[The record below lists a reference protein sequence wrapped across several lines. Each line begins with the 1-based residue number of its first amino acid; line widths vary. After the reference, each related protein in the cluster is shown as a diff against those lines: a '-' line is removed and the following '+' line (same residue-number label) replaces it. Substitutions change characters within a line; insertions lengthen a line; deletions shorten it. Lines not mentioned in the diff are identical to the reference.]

1 MSFRYIQTRR
11 KINKMEEVAAE
22 LDSKFEDTEKKLDN
36 VSWKVE
42 KLVEIESAGNMESAA
57 NLISSVQ
64 EIRKEFT
71 SLVQEVQTLKQEQEN
86 AMSSIL
92 QELKTTMETAEQLQ
106 SKLNVSDPPESNN

>member
-1 MSFRYIQTRR
+1 
-11 KINKMEEVAAE
+11 MEEVAAE

>member
-1 MSFRYIQTRR
+1 
-11 KINKMEEVAAE
+11 MEEVAAE

-92 QELKTTMETAEQLQ
+92 QELRTTMETADQMQ
-106 SKLNVSDPPESNN
+106 NKLNICEPQEEQNQ

>member
-1 MSFRYIQTRR
+1 
-11 KINKMEEVAAE
+11 MEEVAAE

-92 QELKTTMETAEQLQ
+92 QELKTTMETAEQLH

>member
-1 MSFRYIQTRR
+1 
-11 KINKMEEVAAE
+11 MEEVAAE

-106 SKLNVSDPPESNN
+106 SKLNVSDPSESNN